1 MLAQPFTAG
10 NAFLLRI
17 ECRRHDSNHY
27 RVPSVTVAHCEIQ
40 YFLVVAHTYSSMLV
54 HCVFS
59 TKERRDLIP
68 QPELL
73 WRYLGGIA
81 RAKDIALVAA
91 GGTANHVHLLL
102 DLPPTMQLSQAVQHL
117 KGNSSHWLNQEKR
130 PFAWQQGYG
139 AFGIGESQ
147 RQRVITYITNQV
159 EHHKKWSFE
168 QEFVMLLRKYGIEYD
183 DRFVF
188 G

>member
-1 MLAQPFTAG
+1 
-10 NAFLLRI
+10 
-17 ECRRHDSNHY
+17 
-27 RVPSVTVAHCEIQ
+27 
-40 YFLVVAHTYSSMLV
+40 MLV

-59 TKERRDLIP
+59 TKERRDLIHEP
-68 QPELL
+68 QAL
-73 WRYLGGIA
+73 WRYFSGIA
-81 RAKDIALVAA
+81 RAKGIALVAA

-102 DLPPTMQLSQAVQHL
+102 DLPPTVQLSQAMQQL
-117 KGNSSHWLNQEKR
+117 KGNSSHWLNDEKA

-147 RQRVITYITNQV
+147 RQAVIAYIANQV

-168 QEFVMLLRKYGIEYD
+168 QEFVTLLRKYGIEYD
-183 DRFVF
+183 NQFVF